1 MSMNNQPGKGIF
13 YLLPIKMH
21 GNLVKKTK
29 THRRIGAGYW
39 QMTQIFVQE
48 IV

>member
-1 MSMNNQPGKGIF
+1 MSMNNQPEKGIF

-29 THRRIGAGYW
+29 THRRIGAWYW
-39 QMTQIFVQE
+39 QITQIFMQE